1 MGEVYRANDMKLG
14 QPVALKFLPESTAGN
29 QQMLARLHAEVR
41 IARQVSHPNVCRVYD
56 ISELDGAVFFTM
68 EYVDGEDLG
77 SLLRRIGRLPADK
90 GVEIARRLCA
100 GLAAAHDKGVLHRDL
115 KPANV
120 MIDGRGQVLLT
131 DFGLAGLSG
140 QLEGG
145 EIRNGTPAYMAPE
158 QLAGREVT
166 ARSDI
171 YALGLLLYEMF
182 TGKRAFEGARR
193 GAPATI
199 SSLVK
204 DIDPAVERV
213 ITRCIEEDPRNRPA
227 SALAVAAAL
236 PGGDPLAAALA
247 AGETPSPEMVASA
260 GESEFI
266 SVRTAV
272 ICLAVVITGL
282 VATAAMFPHVS
293 VLEKTA
299 FELSPD
305 ALTLKARDI
314 ISGFGYSQKAAD
326 SASQWLIDWDFQQ
339 HAARHETKETIQ
351 AQLASAQPPFIY
363 FSYRQSP
370 EPLATFHAEGRPT
383 VYDPPLNL
391 SGMVNIQLDGIGRLR
406 SFDAVPLQGAE
417 TAAPESAP
425 FDWTS
430 LFTAAGLDPGRF
442 READPQWLP
451 SGAFDAR
458 AAWTGSY
465 PDTPHIPVRIEAAAW
480 RGKPVYFQLVLPWT
494 RPERTQRYIQT
505 TAQQVTMWGLVGI
518 ISILFVI
525 ATAMAWRSYQQG
537 RGDMR
542 GASRV
547 AAVIFVCSLVAW
559 ICRAKHVP
567 AIAEFEK
574 LIWANSS
581 ALFSAAAFWV
591 LYVALEPYARRRWPQ
606 SLISWTRLLSG
617 RIRDPLVGGH
627 VLIGVAFSMVLMLAN
642 NILNWSRL
650 LQDVYLEPLQG
661 ARFAA
666 GALVEKFPNAILPVM
681 FQFFLFFLLRA
692 LLRRQWLAFA
702 VFLLLVGLLGAMQLA
717 NPVLGALQSFAVFGA
732 TLLVLVRYGLLS
744 LVVCWLMPH
753 DFPLTINLSAW
764 YAGYGIIPLATIL
777 GLTIWAFYTAL
788 AGRPLLR
795 EGFLDS

>member
-1 MGEVYRANDMKLG
+1 
-14 QPVALKFLPESTAGN
+14 
-29 QQMLARLHAEVR
+29 
-41 IARQVSHPNVCRVYD
+41 
-56 ISELDGAVFFTM
+56 
-68 EYVDGEDLG
+68 
-77 SLLRRIGRLPADK
+77 
-90 GVEIARRLCA
+90 
-100 GLAAAHDKGVLHRDL
+100 
-115 KPANV
+115 
-120 MIDGRGQVLLT
+120 
-131 DFGLAGLSG
+131 
-140 QLEGG
+140 
-145 EIRNGTPAYMAPE
+145 MAPE

-171 YALGLLLYEMF
+171 YALGLVLYEMF
-182 TGKRAFEGARR
+182 TGKRAFEDARR
-193 GAPATI
+193 SAPANV

-213 ITRCIEEDPRNRPA
+213 ITRCLEEDPRNRPA

-272 ICLAVVITGL
+272 ICLAIVIAGL
-282 VATAAMFPHVS
+282 VATAVMFPYIS

-305 ALTLKARDI
+305 ALTLKARDLI
-314 ISGFGYSQKAAD
+314 TSFGYSQKPAD
-326 SASQWLIDWDFQQ
+326 SSSELLVDYDFEQ
-339 HAARHETKETIQ
+339 HATSQQTKETIQ

-370 EPLATFHAEGRPT
+370 QPLTTFGAEGRPT
-383 VYDPPLNL
+383 VNDPPLNL
-391 SGMVNIQLDGIGRLR
+391 SGMVNIELDGIGRLR
-406 SFDAVPLQGAE
+406 SFDAVPFQGEVAGAE
-417 TAAPESAP
+417 PFAP
-425 FDWTS
+425 FNWTS
-430 LFTAAGLDPGRF
+430 LFTAAGLDPARF
-442 READPQWLP
+442 KATDPRWLP

-480 RGKPVYFQLVLPWT
+480 RGKPVYFQVALPWT
-494 RPERTQRYIQT
+494 QPQRNQPYRQT
-505 TAQQVTMWGLVGI
+505 TAQQWVMWGLVGI
-518 ISILFVI
+518 VSSLFVV

-547 AAVIFVCSLVAW
+547 AAVIFLCSLLAW
-559 ICRAKHVP
+559 IFRAKHVP
-567 AIAEFEK
+567 TIAEFDK
-574 LIWANSS
+574 LIWAISS
-581 ALFSAAAFWV
+581 ALFSPAAYWI

-627 VLIGVAFSMVLMLAN
+627 VLIGVAFSMVLMLAI
-642 NILNWSRL
+642 NIENWWSPL
-650 LQDVYLEPLQG
+650 HFVNLEPLEG

-666 GALVEKFPNAILPVM
+666 GALAETFPRAILPVM

-692 LLRRQWLAFA
+692 LLGRQWLAYA
-702 VFLLLVGLLGAMQLA
+702 VFLVLGCLLSALPAA
-717 NPVLGALQSFAVFGA
+717 NPLLIALLSFAVFGT
-732 TLLVLVRYGLLS
+732 TLLVLIRYGLLP

-753 DFPLTINLSAW
+753 DFPLTINPSAW
-764 YAGYGIIPLATIL
+764 YAGYGIIPLAAIL
-777 GLTIWAFYTAL
+777 GLAMWAFRTAL
-788 AGRPLLR
+788 AGRPVIK
-795 EGFLDS
+795 EGLLDS